1 MINNDDTFI
10 EIPIDGI
17 DLDFEPDGMPKAV
30 PAKTSP
36 KKADAKPEKPA
47 ISADDLTAAQRAAQ
61 AAQAERDEARRAAQ
75 AERDARLRAEQ
86 EAEKRTGQ
94 AATLYVRSMR
104 AEHDHLASAAATLA
118 SELDRLEADHARA
131 GEIMDSKAQASI
143 SREMASLTNKLE
155 QLNQG
160 KSALSSKIKQ
170 AEAEIEAA
178 SRAPR
183 DQERERE
190 QDQRQP
196 QQEPPKK
203 APQTPEEWIGQF
215 PRKVAGW
222 LNENKEFVTD
232 RTKNEEFVRFVKEYT
247 DDYGPMAV
255 QTPQFVSELRAK
267 FAAAEEGDVE
277 DNGQGGADGAAD
289 GGAQGAAGQESQPVK
304 RSAPAA
310 PVSRS
315 TPGKPSS
322 GNSIKLTQEQYA
334 MAVDMF
340 PKYDDLD
347 ADVKAK
353 FPHGWSET
361 AARFQ
366 YHKNLKRAESDGK
379 FR

>member
-1 MINNDDTFI
+1 MTINDDLI

-30 PAKTSP
+30 PAKTQASKP
-36 KKADAKPEKPA
+36 KADGKPP
-47 ISADDLTAAQRAAQ
+47 ISADDLSAAQRAAQ
-61 AAQAERDEARRAAQ
+61 SAQAERDEARRAAQ
-75 AERDARLRAEQ
+75 AERDARVRAEQ

-94 AATLYVRSMR
+94 AASLFVRSLKADR
-104 AEHDHLASAAATLA
+104 DHLASAESTVS
-118 SELDRLEADHARA
+118 SELDRLEQDMARA
-131 GEIMDSKAQASI
+131 SETMDSKAQASI
-143 SREMASLTNKLE
+143 AREMASLTTKLE
-155 QLNQG
+155 QLRQG
-160 KSALSSKIKQ
+160 KSSLEGKIRS

-183 DQERERE
+183 DQERDPELA
-190 QDQRQP
+190 QQP
-196 QQEPPKK
+196 QEPPKK

-222 LNENKEFVTD
+222 LSDNKDFVTD

-247 DDYGPMAV
+247 DDYGPLAV
-255 QTPQFVSELRAK
+255 QTPQFVAELKNR
-267 FAAAEEGDVE
+267 FAPPAEESDVADE
-277 DNGQGGADGAAD
+277 QTNAHGGEVEAPAEPAA
-289 GGAQGAAGQESQPVK
+289 K

-315 TPGKPSS
+315 TPGRPSSS
-322 GNSIKLTQEQYA
+322 GNSITLTREQHTI
-334 MAVDMF
+334 AVDMF
-340 PKYDDLD
+340 PSYNDLD

-353 FPHGWSET
+353 FPNGWSET